1 MSGNLACSI
10 LAIATLA
17 GALPAAADE
26 MTDRSVAIVPRAG
39 FLGAGADLSFPL
51 AERFNGRIGY
61 GSLSRTG
68 DYTET
73 NFRYDGKLKFAGG
86 LAVIDWFPTNGKF
99 RLSAG
104 VARNQSNIRVTANP
118 TSAVTFGN
126 NVYPASSISA
136 SGELNFA
143 ATAPYL
149 GVGYGNPSAGGRIG
163 FFLEGGLI
171 RQKTKAT
178 LTGTCTGSCGTF
190 DADLAQE
197 RADLQNSASDM
208 RWFPVLQVG
217 MSIRF

>member
-1 MSGNLACSI
+1 MTRNLTFTF
-10 LAIATLA
+10 LAFAAIGT
-17 GALPAAADE
+17 GLPALAQE
-26 MTDRSVAIVPRAG
+26 MADRSVAVIPRG
-39 FLGAGADLSFPL
+39 GVLGAGVDLSFPL
-51 AERFNGRIGY
+51 SERFNGRIGY

-86 LAVIDWFPTNGKF
+86 LAVIDWFPTNGRF

-104 VARNQSNIRVTANP
+104 VARNQSNIRVTASP
-118 TSAVTFGN
+118 TSSVSFGN
-126 NVYPASSISA
+126 NVYPASSITA

-149 GVGYGNPSAGGRIG
+149 GIGYGNPSAGGRVG

-171 RQKTKAT
+171 RQKTKAA
-178 LTGTCTGSCGTF
+178 LTGTCTASCGTF

-197 RADLQNSASDM
+197 QADLQNSANDM

-217 MSIRF
+217 LSIRF